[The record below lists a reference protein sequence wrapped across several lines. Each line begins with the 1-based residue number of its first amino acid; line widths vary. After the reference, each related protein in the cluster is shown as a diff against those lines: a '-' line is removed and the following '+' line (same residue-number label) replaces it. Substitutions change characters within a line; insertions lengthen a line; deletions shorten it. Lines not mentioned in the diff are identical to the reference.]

1 MNSVP
6 LNTSKLAAMRPDELR
21 SMIRSVRR
29 LTDQIKVLTDY
40 FERAGDRLK
49 EQSAQDLSKAVQQI
63 LHEQYGPEDGACAEL
78 MLANTMIRSIGAE
91 LFVKKLLWGSD
102 EEDIKLAMLL
112 VKLIPPFELA
122 VQEHPVLLLRQATE
136 CLEAIKML
144 KFPGAAADSAGA

>member
-63 LHEQYGPEDGACAEL
+63 LHEQYGAEDGACAEL